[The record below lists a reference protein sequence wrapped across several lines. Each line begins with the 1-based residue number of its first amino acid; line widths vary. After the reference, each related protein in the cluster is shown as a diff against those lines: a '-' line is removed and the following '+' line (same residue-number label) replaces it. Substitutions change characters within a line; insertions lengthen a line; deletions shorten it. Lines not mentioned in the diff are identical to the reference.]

1 MRVTRN
7 LLAVSDEEFL
17 RVRVA
22 SSATMREVVLRWRG
36 KARSGAA
43 TSTDLSAQSVSFL
56 PTAWTRSRVDPKAFV
71 IAGRSAL
78 GLVLEQWRFED
89 DGAVTPEWIA
99 AAGRWNSKL
108 ERATL
113 TRTPLPIAATLGNVC
128 NLTTVL
134 LPGPVATEELWLFEW
149 ESRSVFAV
157 MAATG
162 ALTLR
167 VPAAIAAPFRT
178 ITARSH
184 SIYGE
189 VVSFER
195 KPWQMAWSNW
205 LKCVRES
212 PGLDPDLQ
220 VLFDQDRDG
229 VMEGSFVI
237 PWDTVDTHPLYATG
251 SFTDLDE

>member
-1 MRVTRN
+1 MNRVALARVLGLASLVAVGAVVCVSAAANGQQAPLVVPEQLYAGRTSIRVTRN
-7 LLAVSDEEFL
+7 LIAVSDEEFL

-22 SSATMREVVLRWRG
+22 LSTKTREVVFRWRG
-36 KARSGAA
+36 KAGSGAA
-43 TSTDLSAQSVSFL
+43 TSTDVSAESVSFL
-56 PTAWTRSRVDPKAFV
+56 PT
-71 IAGRSAL
+71 
-78 GLVLEQWRFED
+78 
-89 DGAVTPEWIA
+89 
-99 AAGRWNSKL
+99 
-108 ERATL
+108 TL

-128 NLTTVL
+128 DLTAVL

-157 MAATG
+157 TAATG

-167 VPAAIAAPFRT
+167 VPAAAAAPFRT

-205 LKCVRES
+205 MKCVRES
-212 PGLDPDLQ
+212 PGLDPDLH

-237 PWDTVDTHPLYATG
+237 PWDTIDTHPLYATG

>member
-1 MRVTRN
+1 M
-7 LLAVSDEEFL
+7 
-17 RVRVA
+17 
-22 SSATMREVVLRWRG
+22 
-36 KARSGAA
+36 
-43 TSTDLSAQSVSFL
+43 QSVSFL
-56 PTAWTRSRVDPKAFV
+56 PTALTRSRVDPKAFF

-78 GLVLEQWRFED
+78 GPVLEQWRFGD

-99 AAGRWNSKL
+99 AASRWNSKL

-128 NLTTVL
+128 DLTTVL
-134 LPGPVATEELWLFEW
+134 LPGPVAMEELWLFEW

-157 MAATG
+157 TAATG

-167 VPAAIAAPFRT
+167 VPAATAAPFRT
-178 ITARSH
+178 ITARAH

-205 LKCVRES
+205 MKCVRES

-229 VMEGSFVI
+229 GMEGSFVI
-237 PWDTVDTHPLYATG
+237 PWDTIDTHPLYATG